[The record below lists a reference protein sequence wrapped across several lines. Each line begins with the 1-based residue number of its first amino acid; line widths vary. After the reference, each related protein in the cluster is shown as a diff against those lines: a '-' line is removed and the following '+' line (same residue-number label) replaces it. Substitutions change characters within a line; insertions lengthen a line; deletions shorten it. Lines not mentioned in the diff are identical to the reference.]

1 VRGFREGIVGSLAQA
16 AARVRGWR
24 AQTATDP
31 ITGLAGARVL
41 TAALS
46 ERRRQLSRS
55 GGCAGVL
62 VVDLDGL
69 KLINDDLGHEA
80 GDAAVAEV
88 ARRLRAAT
96 GDGAL
101 IARIGGDEFGVL
113 VADSGTPEALA
124 RIARSLR
131 DAVSARPIVLGSA
144 DWALDVTVG
153 WTLMDGSSSPAEVL
167 ARADEKMYLAKRTGN
182 SDPFDRVSALVVGLL
197 EGGDEGLEQALGAAV
212 AEVAAASCALVVL
225 GDLEHWW
232 PVEPDVEVADD
243 LRHLAHNAV
252 VQGTL
257 VREGVGDLVI
267 ATPLLA
273 DGAPIGAFAVER
285 RYPFGK
291 NDRIALSRAGVALG
305 QALVRSRETREAR
318 RRIRE
323 LEHLAFRD
331 ENTGLANRRAL
342 LAELERLEGCD
353 APVALLFLDFD
364 GLRAVNN
371 EHGYERGN
379 DLLRLVTAALERTLA
394 AGETAARLHGSG
406 GDEFIVVCPG
416 VDAGTA
422 AGRAAALEGTLCTVE
437 LPADIAALYGGAS
450 VGHATRWSD
459 ESPLDFLE
467 RAAELMRERKQTRK
481 AIAPPVSDAA

>member
-1 VRGFREGIVGSLAQA
+1 VRGFREGIGGSLAQA
-16 AARVRGWR
+16 AARVRGWLAR
-24 AQTATDP
+24 TATDP

-62 VVDLDGL
+62 VVDLNGL

-96 GDGAL
+96 GDDAL

-113 VADSGTPEALA
+113 VADSGTPEELS

-131 DAVSARPIVLGSA
+131 DAVSVRPIVLGSS

-153 WTLMDGSSSPAEVL
+153 WTLMDGSSSPGEVL
-167 ARADEKMYLAKRTGN
+167 ARADEKMYLAKRTGR

-225 GDLEHWW
+225 GEFEHWW
-232 PVEPDVEVADD
+232 PTEPDVEVADD

-252 VQGTL
+252 LQGTL

-267 ATPLLA
+267 ASPLLA

-285 RYPFGK
+285 GYPFDK

-342 LAELERLEGCD
+342 LAELERLEGCN

-379 DLLRLVTAALERTLA
+379 DLLRLVTSAIERTLA

-416 VDAGTA
+416 LAAATA
-422 AGRAAALEGTLCTVE
+422 AGRAAALEHTLCEVE
-437 LPADIAALYGGAS
+437 LPADLLALYGGAS
-450 VGHATRWSD
+450 VGHAIRRDD

-467 RAAELMRERKQTRK
+467 RAATLMRSRKLARK
-481 AIAPPVSDAA
+481 ATAPRVSDAA